1 KPYKKYYP
9 MNITQIF
16 KNKNV
21 RFWGLQVCLALLLL
35 FASIYAVLLSLDG
48 FTRHGEFIVVPDLE
62 HVSLSKAQELLEKS
76 HLRYEVRDST
86 AYNKEYPPYTV
97 MKQTPEANEKVKK
110 DRKIYLSI
118 NPTNFRKIDLPNIIR
133 RPIKEVRPNLASLNI
148 KIGRV
153 TYVNDISKDAVLR
166 AFYKGKEIKPGD
178 KILENSSIDL
188 ECGNGLSMTEPDN
201 TTGDNSQEG
210 SGSDNSEGIDF

>member
-1 KPYKKYYP
+1 

-21 RFWGLQVCLALLLL
+21 RFWGLQVCLALFLL
-35 FASIYAVLLSLDG
+35 FAGIYAVLLSLDG

-153 TYVNDISKDAVLR
+153 TYLNDISKDAVLR

>member
-1 KPYKKYYP
+1 

-21 RFWGLQVCLALLLL
+21 RFWGLQVCLALFLL
-35 FASIYAVLLSLDG
+35 FAGIYAVLLSLDG

-118 NPTNFRKIDLPNIIR
+118 NPTNFRKRDLPNIIR

>member
-1 KPYKKYYP
+1 

-21 RFWGLQVCLALLLL
+21 RFWGLQVCLALFLL
-35 FASIYAVLLSLDG
+35 FAGIYAVLLSLDG

-153 TYVNDISKDAVLR
+153 SYVNDISKDAVLR

-178 KILENSSIDL
+178 KILENSTIDL

>member
-1 KPYKKYYP
+1 

-21 RFWGLQVCLALLLL
+21 RFWGLQVCLALFLL
-35 FASIYAVLLSLDG
+35 FAGIYAVLLSLDG

-133 RPIKEVRPNLASLNI
+133 IPIKEVRPNLASLNI

>member
-1 KPYKKYYP
+1 

-21 RFWGLQVCLALLLL
+21 RFWGLQVCLALFLL
-35 FASIYAVLLSLDG
+35 FAGIYAVLLSLDG

-110 DRKIYLSI
+110 DRKIYHSI

>member
-1 KPYKKYYP
+1 

-21 RFWGLQVCLALLLL
+21 RFWGLQVCLALFLL
-35 FASIYAVLLSLDG
+35 FAGIYAVLLSLDG

-201 TTGDNSQEG
+201 TTGDNSQES

>member
-1 KPYKKYYP
+1 

-21 RFWGLQVCLALLLL
+21 RFWGLQVCLALFLL
-35 FASIYAVLLSLDG
+35 FAGIYAVLLSLDG
-48 FTRHGEFIVVPDLE
+48 FIRHGEFIVVPDLE

>member
-1 KPYKKYYP
+1 

-21 RFWGLQVCLALLLL
+21 RFWGLQVCLALFLL
-35 FASIYAVLLSLDG
+35 FTGIYAVLLSLDG

-178 KILENSSIDL
+178 KILENSTIDL

>member
-1 KPYKKYYP
+1 

-21 RFWGLQVCLALLLL
+21 RFWGLQVCLALFLL
-35 FASIYAVLLSLDG
+35 FAGIYAVLLSLDG

-97 MKQTPEANEKVKK
+97 MKQTPKANEKVKK

-178 KILENSSIDL
+178 KILENSTIDL

-210 SGSDNSEGIDF
+210 SSSDNSEGIDF

>member
-1 KPYKKYYP
+1 
-9 MNITQIF
+9 MNIKTKLSQIF

-21 RFWGLQVCLALLLL
+21 RFWGLQVCLALFLL
-35 FASIYAVLLSLDG
+35 FAGIYAVLLSLDG

-86 AYNKEYPPYTV
+86 SYNKEYPPYTI

-110 DRKIYLSI
+110 DRKIYLTL

-178 KILENSSIDL
+178 KILENSTIDL
-188 ECGNGLSMTEPDN
+188 ECGNGFSMTEPNN
-201 TTGDNSQEG
+201 TAGSSSQEG
-210 SGSDNSEGIDF
+210 SGTDNSEGIDF

>member
-1 KPYKKYYP
+1 

-21 RFWGLQVCLALLLL
+21 RFWGLQVCLALFL
-35 FASIYAVLLSLDG
+35 FFAGIYAVLLSLDG

>member
-1 KPYKKYYP
+1 

-21 RFWGLQVCLALLLL
+21 RFWGLQICLALFLLL
-35 FASIYAVLLSLDG
+35 AGIYAVLLSLDG

-201 TTGDNSQEG
+201 TTGDNSQES

>member
-1 KPYKKYYP
+1 

-21 RFWGLQVCLALLLL
+21 RFWGLQVCLALFLLL
-35 FASIYAVLLSLDG
+35 AGIYAVLLSLDG

>member
-1 KPYKKYYP
+1 

-21 RFWGLQVCLALLLL
+21 RFWGLQVCLALFLL
-35 FASIYAVLLSLDG
+35 FAGIYAVLLSLDG

-110 DRKIYLSI
+110 DRKIYLTL

-188 ECGNGLSMTEPDN
+188 ECGNGLSMTEPEN

>member
-1 KPYKKYYP
+1 

-21 RFWGLQVCLALLLL
+21 RFWGLQVCLALFLL
-35 FASIYAVLLSLDG
+35 FAGIYAVLLSLHG

>member
-1 KPYKKYYP
+1 

-21 RFWGLQVCLALLLL
+21 RFWGLQVCLALFLL
-35 FASIYAVLLSLDG
+35 FACIYAVLLSLDG
-48 FTRHGEFIVVPDLE
+48 FTRDGEFIVVPDLE

-188 ECGNGLSMTEPDN
+188 ECGNGLSMNEPDN

>member
-1 KPYKKYYP
+1 

-21 RFWGLQVCLALLLL
+21 RFWGLQVCLALFLL
-35 FASIYAVLLSLDG
+35 FAGIYAVLLSLDG

-210 SGSDNSEGIDF
+210 NGSDNSEGIDF

>member
-1 KPYKKYYP
+1 
-9 MNITQIF
+9 MCSSDL
-16 KNKNV
+16 KNV
-21 RFWGLQVCLALLLL
+21 RFWGLQVCLALFLL
-35 FASIYAVLLSLDG
+35 FAGIYAVLLSLDG

-201 TTGDNSQEG
+201 TSGDNSQEG

>member
-1 KPYKKYYP
+1 

-21 RFWGLQVCLALLLL
+21 RFWGLQVCLALFLL
-35 FASIYAVLLSLDG
+35 FAGIYAVLLSLDG

-62 HVSLSKAQELLEKS
+62 HVSLSKAQELLEMS

>member
-1 KPYKKYYP
+1 

-21 RFWGLQVCLALLLL
+21 RFWGLQVCLALFLL

-188 ECGNGLSMTEPDN
+188 ECGNGLSMTEPEN

>member
-1 KPYKKYYP
+1 

>member
-1 KPYKKYYP
+1 

-21 RFWGLQVCLALLLL
+21 RFWGLQVCLALFLL
-35 FASIYAVLLSLDG
+35 FAGIYAVLLSLDG

-178 KILENSSIDL
+178 KILENSFIDL

>member
-1 KPYKKYYP
+1 

-21 RFWGLQVCLALLLL
+21 RFWGLQVCLALFLL
-35 FASIYAVLLSLDG
+35 FAGIYAVLLSLDG

-118 NPTNFRKIDLPNIIR
+118 NPTNFKKIDLPNIIR

>member
-1 KPYKKYYP
+1 

-21 RFWGLQVCLALLLL
+21 RFWGLQVCLALFLLL
-35 FASIYAVLLSLDG
+35 AGIYAVLLSLDG

-201 TTGDNSQEG
+201 TTGDNAQEG

>member
-1 KPYKKYYP
+1 

-21 RFWGLQVCLALLLL
+21 RFWGLQVCLALFLL
-35 FASIYAVLLSLDG
+35 FAGIYAVLLSLDG

-188 ECGNGLSMTEPDN
+188 ECGNGLSMTEPEN

>member
-1 KPYKKYYP
+1 

-21 RFWGLQVCLALLLL
+21 RFWGLQLCLALFLL
-35 FASIYAVLLSLDG
+35 FAGIYAVLLSLDG

>member
-1 KPYKKYYP
+1 

-21 RFWGLQVCLALLLL
+21 RFWGLQVCLALFLL
-35 FASIYAVLLSLDG
+35 FAGIYAVLLSLDG

-153 TYVNDISKDAVLR
+153 TYVTDISKDAVLR

>member
-1 KPYKKYYP
+1 

-21 RFWGLQVCLALLLL
+21 RFWGLQVCLALFLL
-35 FASIYAVLLSLDG
+35 FAGIYAVLLSLDG

-166 AFYKGKEIKPGD
+166 AFYKEKEIKPGD

>member
-1 KPYKKYYP
+1 

-21 RFWGLQVCLALLLL
+21 RFWGLQVCLALFLL
-35 FASIYAVLLSLDG
+35 FAGIYAVLLSLDG

-210 SGSDNSEGIDF
+210 SDSDNSEGIDF

>member
-1 KPYKKYYP
+1 

-21 RFWGLQVCLALLLL
+21 RFWGLQVCLALFLL

-166 AFYKGKEIKPGD
+166 AFYKG
-178 KILENSSIDL
+178 N
-188 ECGNGLSMTEPDN
+188 CTR
-201 TTGDNSQEG
+201 
-210 SGSDNSEGIDF
+210 

>member
-1 KPYKKYYP
+1 

-21 RFWGLQVCLALLLL
+21 RFWGLQVCLALFLL
-35 FASIYAVLLSLDG
+35 FAGIYAVLLSLDG

-76 HLRYEVRDST
+76 HLRYEVRDYT

-148 KIGRV
+148 KIGSV

>member
-1 KPYKKYYP
+1 
-9 MNITQIF
+9 M
-16 KNKNV
+16 
-21 RFWGLQVCLALLLL
+21 QVCLALFLL
-35 FASIYAVLLSLDG
+35 FAGIYAVLLSLDG

>member
-1 KPYKKYYP
+1 

-16 KNKNV
+16 KNKSV
-21 RFWGLQVCLALLLL
+21 RFWGLQVCLALFLL
-35 FASIYAVLLSLDG
+35 FAGIYAVLLSLDG

-188 ECGNGLSMTEPDN
+188 ECGNGLSMTEPEN

>member
-1 KPYKKYYP
+1 

-21 RFWGLQVCLALLLL
+21 RIWGLQVCLALFLL
-35 FASIYAVLLSLDG
+35 FAGIYAVLLSLDG

-188 ECGNGLSMTEPDN
+188 ECGNGLSMNEPDN

>member
-1 KPYKKYYP
+1 

-21 RFWGLQVCLALLLL
+21 RFWGLQVCLALFLLL
-35 FASIYAVLLSLDG
+35 AGIYGVLLSLDG

>member
-1 KPYKKYYP
+1 

-21 RFWGLQVCLALLLL
+21 RFWGLQVCLALFLL